1 MCAGSE
7 DEQQTAAVLSHCD
20 ASGIIQ
26 PGETHQRGTG
36 LQQRQRLCCEFYHC
50 CHIASLKSQQ
60 GTLMMANYATLHWF
74 KFSLHQVNPCLNG
87 GVCYSMWDDFICNC
101 PPNTAGQR
109 CEEVKWC
116 ELSPCPATAV
126 CQPRVQGFECECF
139 EIRACLC
146 VKNM

>member
-1 MCAGSE
+1 M
-7 DEQQTAAVLSHCD
+7 TADAVELTR
-20 ASGIIQ
+20 
-26 PGETHQRGTG
+26 E
-36 LQQRQRLCCEFYHC
+36 
-50 CHIASLKSQQ
+50 
-60 GTLMMANYATLHWF
+60 ATLNRF

-126 CQPRVQGFECECF
+126 CQPRFQGFECECI
-139 EIRACLC
+139 EMRTRCCIIPVLES
-146 VKNM
+146 VKHVLYNIQYMRVVGNKQKVSEALQE